1 LRLGRTYKNYSARGT
16 DGSCK
21 SGGERMSDIKEGRK
35 YKVAFEYHF
44 SDFDEVIW
52 NGNEWY
58 FNTIP
63 EIKRFLAKY
72 DKHCKI
78 KMAEIKLIETNE
90 SVGLRHFDTEAAQGT
105 LVFKEV
111 IK

>member
-1 LRLGRTYKNYSARGT
+1 
-16 DGSCK
+16 
-21 SGGERMSDIKEGRK
+21 MSDIKEDRK

-72 DKHCKI
+72 DKYCKL
-78 KMAEIKLIETNE
+78 KTAEIRLIETSE
-90 SVGLRHFDTEAAQGT
+90 TVEIWHFDTTTELGE
-105 LVFKEV
+105 LLIEEV
-111 IK
+111 IE

>member
-1 LRLGRTYKNYSARGT
+1 
-16 DGSCK
+16 
-21 SGGERMSDIKEGRK
+21 MSDIKEGRK

-63 EIKRFLAKY
+63 EIKRFLTKY

>member
-1 LRLGRTYKNYSARGT
+1 
-16 DGSCK
+16 
-21 SGGERMSDIKEGRK
+21 MSDIKEGRK

-78 KMAEIKLIETNE
+78 KMAEIRLIETSE
-90 SVGLRHFDTEAAQGT
+90 TVEIWHFDIDAPLGQ

-111 IK
+111 VK